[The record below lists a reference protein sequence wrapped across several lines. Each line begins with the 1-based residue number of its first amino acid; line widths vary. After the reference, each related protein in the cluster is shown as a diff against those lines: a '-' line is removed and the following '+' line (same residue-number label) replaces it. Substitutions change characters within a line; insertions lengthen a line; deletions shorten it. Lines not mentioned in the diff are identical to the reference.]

1 MSIQVETTA
10 QFDREFRTLDR
21 CTQRL
26 LKAWINKNLEGC
38 ENPRQQGKAL
48 TLNRS
53 HLWKYRLGEYRL
65 LCIIQGNKLVLLTLS
80 HGPSAEIYESSFV
93 PDRHSRILTK

>member
-1 MSIQVETTA
+1 MSIQVETTV
-10 QFDREFRTLDR
+10 QFDREFRTFDR

-26 LKAWINKNLEGC
+26 IKAWINKNLEGC

-48 TLNRS
+48 KS
-53 HLWKYRLGEYRL
+53 HLWKYSLGEYRL

-80 HGPSAEIYESSFV
+80 HGPSAEIYENSFV
-93 PDRHSRILTK
+93 PNRHSRILTK